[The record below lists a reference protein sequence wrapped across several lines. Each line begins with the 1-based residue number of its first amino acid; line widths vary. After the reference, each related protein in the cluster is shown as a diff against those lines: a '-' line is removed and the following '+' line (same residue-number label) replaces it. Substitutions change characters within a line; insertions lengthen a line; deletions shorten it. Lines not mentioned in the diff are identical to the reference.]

1 MPIDRILLG
10 KRLKDARTNCGLTQ
24 EQAAEH
30 LGIPRTAVV
39 NIESGERSI
48 STLEVTELAR
58 LYRRS
63 VAELL
68 SESPETDEDIFV
80 VLHRIDPEF
89 ADDPAVKEAVASHVA
104 ICREGTDLRE
114 LLGIP
119 REAGPPEYPLPAP
132 QSTME
137 AVEQGNYVATQERQ
151 RLALGTNSLPDLAK
165 LIAAQGVWAAKAS
178 LPEEMSGMFLHHRSF
193 GMAILIHEGHP
204 LGRRRFSF
212 AHEYSHALLD
222 RRASATVTTE
232 RNRRD
237 FVEVRANAFAAAFL
251 LPSEGVQSFLRD
263 RRKALPS
270 REEQIVYD
278 PLTEDAKE
286 RIEARSRSVASNSKV
301 TYQDA
306 ASLSLYFGTSYQA
319 ACYRLK
325 SLGFVD
331 RQELEEL
338 LQKEDYANTAF
349 RLLDLSEGGHEG
361 KDEDKRGDEDIL
373 RLQVLSLA
381 VEAYRREIVSQGR
394 LRDISSVLA
403 IPAEELLP
411 LAEAE

>member
-1 MPIDRILLG
+1 MPIDQATLG
-10 KRLKDARTNCGLTQ
+10 KRLRDARVNRGLTQ
-24 EQAAEH
+24 EEAAEH

-63 VAELL
+63 IAELL
-68 SESPETDEDIFV
+68 SESAGGDEDIFV

-89 ADDPAVKEAVASHVA
+89 ADDPAVKDEVARHVA

-114 LLGIP
+114 LLGMP
-119 REAGPPEYPLPAP
+119 TEGGPPEYGLPAP
-132 QSTME
+132 GSTME
-137 AVEQGNYVATQERQ
+137 AVEQGNLVAAHERR
-151 RLALGTNSLPDLAK
+151 RLSLGTSPLPDLAK
-165 LIAAQGVWAAKAS
+165 LIASQGVWAAKAA
-178 LPEEMSGMFLHHRSF
+178 LPDEMSGMFLHHRSF
-193 GMAILIHEGHP
+193 GMAVLINQKHP
-204 LGRRRFSF
+204 LPRRRFSF
-212 AHEYSHALLD
+212 AHEYSHALMD
-222 RRASATVTTE
+222 RRASATVTTQ
-232 RNRRD
+232 RNRKD

-251 LPSEGVQSFLRD
+251 LPAEGVQSFLRE

-278 PLTEDAKE
+278 ALTEDVKE
-286 RIEARSRSVASNSKV
+286 RVEARSRNVASFSRV

-331 RQELEEL
+331 KEQLEEL
-338 LQKEDYANTAF
+338 LNKEGFADAVF
-349 RLLDLSEGGHEG
+349 RLMDLADGADTGGR
-361 KDEDKRGDEDIL
+361 EDSRGDEDIL
-373 RLQVLSLA
+373 RLQVLNLA
-381 VEAYRREIVSQGR
+381 IEAYRREMVSQGR
-394 LRDISSVLA
+394 LREISSVLGIA
-403 IPAEELLP
+403 AEELLE
-411 LAEAE
+411 LAEAA